1 MSASSPADGP
11 AGDADS
17 PDSTWQAITGI
28 DIEGATFPARAK
40 LGSEWIVVFRTAA
53 GLRGTQRACPHQQA
67 SMLDAVAMSGGTMLR
82 CPRHNFIFRITD
94 GRGVNCP
101 GFALVVYEIREDSG
115 VLYGRRAR

>member
-1 MSASSPADGP
+1 MSAPSTPDAS

-17 PDSTWQAITGI
+17 DWQPLSGI
-28 DIEGATFPARAK
+28 DSDSATFPVRAK
-40 LGSEWIVVFRTAA
+40 LGPEWIIVFRTAG

-67 SMLDAVAMSGGTMLR
+67 SMLDALAMSGGTMLR
-82 CPRHNFIFRITD
+82 CPRHNFIFRFTD

-101 GFALVVYEIREDSG
+101 GFELAVYEIREDAG